1 MTTND
6 AWSDIAPIVS
16 EELVTTLWDDMV
28 NLFGE
33 IDLNNKGYSQRI
45 KEVRSPKWG
54 NSETIKPVRYT
65 LFRDD
70 NGYLICLHAGYV
82 DENDVQRPWF
92 IITHPNYQRQ
102 GYATRLA
109 DFIISQREEEIG
121 QGFPYQDAWTNIE
134 MTPASAGF
142 ANKYA
147 KSKLISGSGGA

>member
-16 EELVTTLWDDMV
+16 EELVETLWDDMV
-28 NLFGE
+28 NIFDE
-33 IDLNNKGYSQRI
+33 IDLNDKGYSQRI

-54 NSETIKPVRYT
+54 NSETIKSVRYT

-82 DENDVQRPWF
+82 DETGVQRPWF
-92 IITHPNYQRQ
+92 IVTHPNYQRQ

-109 DFIISQREEEIG
+109 DFITSQREEEIG

-147 KSKLISGSGGA
+147 KSKLISGSGGI

>member
-1 MTTND
+1 MTIND

-16 EELVTTLWDDMV
+16 EELVATLWDDVV

-33 IDLNNKGYSQRI
+33 VDLSNKGYSQRI
-45 KEVRSPKWG
+45 KQVRSPKWG

-70 NGYLICLHAGYV
+70 NGYLICVHAGYV
-82 DENDVQRPWF
+82 DESGVQHPWF
-92 IITHPNYQRQ
+92 IVTHPNYQRQ

-109 DFIISQREEEIG
+109 DFVISQREEEIKKD
-121 QGFPYQDAWTNIE
+121 FPYQDAWVNIE

-147 KSKLISGSGGA
+147 KSKLTSS